1 MLICKSNNCG
11 IFPNQN
17 SAIKTFWYETNFHQ
31 FQSKKKNKQKKEHVG
46 ILQGHVLDA
55 FFYVLIMYENW
66 LNFANPCKKK
76 KILKNSSAEFLNN
89 DV

>member
-1 MLICKSNNCG
+1 MKS
-11 IFPNQN
+11 IFINFNQR
-17 SAIKTFWYETNFHQ
+17 
-31 FQSKKKNKQKKEHVG
+31 KKNKRKKEHVG

-76 KILKNSSAEFLNN
+76 ILKNSSAEFLNN